1 MSNSLDGIDEDWAVL
16 RSFFPDNWEVLA
28 QTTDALKG
36 LRKDKSAESLMRTM
50 LIHVGCGYSLRETVV
65 RARRAN
71 LAQLSDVA
79 LLKRLRKCA
88 PWLHQMCCS
97 LFEERL
103 EGIPSGISPAMH
115 ILDASIISEPGKT
128 GSQWRLHYCLSWPS
142 LTCDFFKLTPVE
154 GKGNGESFCQFPVI
168 AGGYYLADRGYSA
181 PSGIRHVSENGAHLA
196 VRLNPDAVR
205 LLSAD
210 GQLFPLIEKL
220 QTVSKPGLIAEWD
233 ITVADSADR
242 LAAIGRLCVIRKTEE
257 AFQLAKAKLERK
269 AQKNNTTLRPETLE
283 YAKFVMVFTTFP
295 RESFPAVAV
304 LDWYRLRWQIELVFK
319 RFKQIAQLGHLPKY
333 DPESSK
339 AWLYGKLVVALLTE
353 KIMAHAERFS
363 PWGYDMQRV
372 SHPQHLA

>member
-1 MSNSLDGIDEDWAVL
+1 MNNSNHGFEEDWVIL
-16 RSFFPDNWEVLA
+16 KSFFPTNWEALA
-28 QTTDALKG
+28 QETHALKG
-36 LRKDKSAESLMRTM
+36 LRKDKTAESLLRTL

-79 LLKRLRKCA
+79 LLKRLRKSA
-88 PWLHQMCCS
+88 HWLHQMCCS

-103 EGIPSGISPAMH
+103 VGMPSDQSPTMH
-115 ILDASIISEPGKT
+115 MLDASIISEPGKT

-154 GKGNGESFCQFPVI
+154 GKGNGESFSQFPVI
-168 AGGYYLADRGYSA
+168 SGDYYLADRGYSKA
-181 PSGIRHVSENGAHLA
+181 SGIRHVTENGAHLA
-196 VRLNPDAVR
+196 VRLNPDSVR
-205 LLSAD
+205 MLSAN
-210 GQLFPLIEKL
+210 GQLFPLIKKL
-220 QTVSKPGLIAEWD
+220 KAMAKPGCTAEWD
-233 ITVADSADR
+233 VTIADSADR
-242 LAAIGRLCVIRKTEE
+242 LAATGRLCVIRKTED
-257 AFQLAKAKLERK
+257 AIRLAQAKLKRR
-269 AQKNNTTLRPETLE
+269 AQKNHMTLRPETLE

-295 RESFPAVAV
+295 RDSFPTAAV

-339 AWLYGKLVVALLTE
+339 AWLYGKLLVALLTE

-363 PWGYDMQRV
+363 PWGYDMERV
-372 SHPQHLA
+372 THSQHLA

>member
-1 MSNSLDGIDEDWAVL
+1 MSKSTHGIDEDWAVL

-28 QTTDALKG
+28 QETDALKG
-36 LRKDKSAESLMRTM
+36 LRKDKTAESLMRTL

-79 LLKRLRKCA
+79 LLKRLRKSA
-88 PWLHQMCCS
+88 RWLHQICLS

-103 EGIPSGISPAMH
+103 QDIPNDSLTMH
-115 ILDASIISEPGKT
+115 LLDASIISEPGKT

-154 GKGNGESFCQFPVI
+154 GKGNGESFSQFPVT
-168 AGGYYLADRGYSA
+168 AGGYYLADRGYSSA
-181 PSGIRHVSENGAHLA
+181 SGIHHVTENGAYVA
-196 VRLNPDAVR
+196 VRLNPDSVR
-205 LLSAD
+205 LLSTD
-210 GQLFPLIEKL
+210 GRLFPLIKKL
-220 QTVSKPGLIAEWD
+220 KSMVKPGHIAEWD
-233 ITVADSADR
+233 IDVADSAGR
-242 LAAIGRLCVIRKTEE
+242 VAARGRLCAIRKTEDAIE
-257 AFQLAKAKLERK
+257 VAQAKLKRK
-269 AQKNNTTLRPETLE
+269 AAKNNTNLRPETLE

-295 RESFPAVAV
+295 QESFPAAAV

-363 PWGYDMQRV
+363 PWGYDMGRIT
-372 SHPQHLA
+372 HP

>member
-1 MSNSLDGIDEDWAVL
+1 
-16 RSFFPDNWEVLA
+16 
-28 QTTDALKG
+28 
-36 LRKDKSAESLMRTM
+36 
-50 LIHVGCGYSLRETVV
+50 
-65 RARRAN
+65 
-71 LAQLSDVA
+71 
-79 LLKRLRKCA
+79 
-88 PWLHQMCCS
+88 
-97 LFEERL
+97 
-103 EGIPSGISPAMH
+103 MH